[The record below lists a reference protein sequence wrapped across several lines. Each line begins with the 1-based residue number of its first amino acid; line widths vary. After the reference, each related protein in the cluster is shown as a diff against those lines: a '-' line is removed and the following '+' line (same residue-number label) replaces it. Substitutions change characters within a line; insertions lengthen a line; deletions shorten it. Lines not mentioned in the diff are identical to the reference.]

1 MLQMLRFF
9 TQQDAIE
16 KYNMPPSIAAK
27 VFPSLRSFPDSCGS
41 PVYAELEI
49 DAAIRRYITPSDR
62 VGRKTTTDKYG
73 QLAAKIKKQG
83 RSWSETAKAVN
94 EKYGTNYNA
103 TSVRRCVRRVN
114 DRQLAPKTDEKN

>member
-1 MLQMLRFF
+1 MLQMIRFF

-16 KYNMPPSIAAK
+16 QYNMPPSIAAK
-27 VFPSLRSFPDSCGS
+27 VFPSLRSFPDSCGN
-41 PVYAELEI
+41 PVYADEDL
-49 DAAIRRYITPSDR
+49 DPAVLKHIRPNGR
-62 VGRKTTTDKYG
+62 VGRKTTTEKYG

-103 TSVRRCVRRVN
+103 TSIRRCVQRVN